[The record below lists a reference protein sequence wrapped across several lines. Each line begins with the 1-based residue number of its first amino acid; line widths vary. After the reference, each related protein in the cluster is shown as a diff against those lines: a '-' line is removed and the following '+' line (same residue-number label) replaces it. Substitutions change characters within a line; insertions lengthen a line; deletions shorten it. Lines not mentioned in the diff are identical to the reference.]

1 MSVYNIKLNEGRDPG
16 REKNTCKGPEAAVC
30 IAISNER
37 EVEAGRQWK
46 VILQRTVMIFKL
58 F

>member
-1 MSVYNIKLNEGRDPG
+1 MSVYNIKLNDGRDPG
-16 REKNTCKGPEAAVC
+16 KRTCKGPEAAVC
-30 IAISNER
+30 IAISIER
-37 EVEAGRQWK
+37 EIEAHVDNE

>member
-37 EVEAGRQWK
+37 EVEAGRQ
-46 VILQRTVMIFKL
+46 
-58 F
+58 

>member
-16 REKNTCKGPEAAVC
+16 RENTCKGPEAAVC
-30 IAISNER
+30 IAISIER
-37 EVEAGRQWK
+37 EVESHVDNE